1 MGDAEDK
8 TTPREPLEEKGE
20 DVSVCSCVYHGV
32 LLVILVSIAS
42 PFIALYIWHGL
53 LVLVP
58 AHVYTRSGPIKRT
71 FDPIRASL
79 QRIVFGADEH
89 ERGAAHGISLILSGI
104 GYMGVS
110 IYLLVHCVKFLMDP
124 RFDRVASY
132 NEAVASWQ
140 EGLAAQYASD
150 WTSRQNLTLYLEQ
163 TVDARDSPPLTY
175 SPAFH
180 LETNTTVQE
189 SLPQLETP
197 GDLNKY
203 EAKTMVAATIEN
215 FHVPTIRP
223 SEGDGVLFVSIGD
236 QNFTFATVRRYKIPG
251 DYTGKSHCDR
261 YLNGLV
267 FVFDEDVRRQDC
279 TPMYVNLHPTGGCYR
294 QWSSLHP
301 PQNLTLRV
309 EIRSPNDPVIVARD
323 LFGCSTDWDSAFRTE
338 SARDQLHRI
347 AIVAYVLGCFGLV
360 LFLLSTPD
368 MWFADPIKFLN
379 EKKSDIDIKFLNEKK
394 SDIDDDDV
402 EKSSR
407 VEEESKPAEQFVDT
421 GATGVGGGGMNKG

>member
-1 MGDAEDK
+1 
-8 TTPREPLEEKGE
+8 
-20 DVSVCSCVYHGV
+20 
-32 LLVILVSIAS
+32 
-42 PFIALYIWHGL
+42 
-53 LVLVP
+53 
-58 AHVYTRSGPIKRT
+58 
-71 FDPIRASL
+71 
-79 QRIVFGADEH
+79 
-89 ERGAAHGISLILSGI
+89 
-104 GYMGVS
+104 
-110 IYLLVHCVKFLMDP
+110 MDP

-132 NEAVASWQ
+132 NAAVASWQ

-236 QNFTFATVRRYKIPG
+236 QNFTFATVRRYKIPA
-251 DYTGKSHCDR
+251 DQYQSASHCDF

-267 FVFDEDVRRQDC
+267 FVFDEDLRRQDC
-279 TPMYVNLHPTGGCYR
+279 TPMYVNLGDCYR
-294 QWSSLHP
+294 RWSSLHP
-301 PQNLTLRV
+301 PQNVTLRV

-379 EKKSDIDIKFLNEKK
+379 EKKSDID
-394 SDIDDDDV
+394 DDDV

-407 VEEESKPAEQFVDT
+407 VEEESKPAERFVDT
-421 GATGVGGGGMNKG
+421 GATTARGRR